1 MRKFLFIVFLLLVG
15 CDSNS
20 EIFLSKSLPD
30 CNSEKVKKGIVEI
43 MQDQNRVYF
52 NNPWSIGVDFEVIN
66 TLSKN
71 DLSNICSG
79 QVKLVLPETYGIS
92 KDLRNLL
99 IQKIHY
105 SVRKNEVIKNSFSIS
120 LDTNFEEI
128 SKMNKEAYI
137 ETIFNK
143 FKLDGLNFL
152 RPLVLYN
159 SDPNM
164 VDVKN
169 TLKELGFVE
178 VDSSSSIER
187 HPGDQIY
194 TGDFYRFQKDGRELT
209 LDVGTSTKIN
219 QFSFTYMNLKIT
231 SDMRWNKS
239 VSPDTY

>member
-20 EIFLSKSLPD
+20 EIFISKPLPD

-79 QVKLVLPETYGIS
+79 QVKLVLPETYVIS
-92 KDLRNLL
+92 KYFRNFL

-105 SVRKNEVIKNSFSIS
+105 SVRKNEAIKNSFSIS

-137 ETIFNK
+137 ETVFNN

-152 RPLVLYN
+152 NPLILN
-159 SDPNM
+159 QIRPNM
-164 VDVKN
+164 VDTTN

-178 VDSSSSIER
+178 VNSSSSIER
-187 HPGDQIY
+187 HPGDQIFH
-194 TGDFYRFQKDGRELT
+194 GDIYRFQKDGRELI
-209 LDVGTSTKIN
+209 LDVGTIPNFERKAV
-219 QFSFTYMNLKIT
+219 TYMNLEINSFLLT
-231 SDMRWNKS
+231 KS
-239 VSPDTY
+239 LRLYNYD